1 MESMVCNI
9 LTHVKYREH
18 FSFMYA
24 QEAVM
29 HIFEVFINDN
39 VVNSGQNA
47 LDPIAVFVD
56 SKTPLN
62 FNTQL
67 TLMNGFPFDTSDDS
81 VNEIMNRFGFVHKGH
96 TYAKNELS
104 TTLDKIILYPDNMH
118 GVAAYFKGDSPA
130 IAMNRGYISDEFTI
144 LHEYGHHVFNSIY
157 GNNANYKCPIPHYI
171 YKSYNL
177 GCAYH
182 EGWADAFPFIV
193 NNVPRMQQLGD
204 EINIES
210 RTFVKKSNIIFR
222 HHINFEGGYEVEGN
236 FAALLYDI
244 HDTRNDALYGNNDY
258 FNDKL
263 VDMWNLIKNTKPTDH
278 KDMANI
284 WNGDISYG
292 GYGSTNTKLDAIM
305 KLNDI
310 ISRSPNRNDASIPHF
325 YQRMNDLSKWTTFPQ
340 YAWITVDS
348 FARSLNPIC
357 DDSQCNITL
366 TDAIDLSQY
375 ENLKLS
381 FRYIDYHF
389 PSFSSYPNSLT
400 VSTTSDGTTWTDT
413 RHIFGSSVWTE
424 WNYNIPDSH
433 LTENFKIRFTFD
445 ERSSNIIHIASIADI
460 AISDQTFPSRGSGGN
475 GGGSGGNG
483 GGSGDSG
490 GGSGGIDTTEP
501 TITINTP
508 TSNQIITSDSVTV
521 SGSASDTSGIKNIT
535 IIPPT
540 GISVTVTGS
549 TFSYTFTGLSSGSQ
563 TFMINAWDNA
573 LNLATD
579 SVTVTIE
586 PPPASDTTPPTIDI
600 RRPNDGDIFTTDS
613 V

>member
-1 MESMVCNI
+1 MGNAAITIDDDYTFTPFGAKICMVGTDTFGNKVI
-9 LTHVKYREH
+9 LQYENLDACSHVSSIGTFFIYVH
-18 FSFMYA
+18 A
-24 QEAVM
+24 QEADNAYLRL
-29 HIFEVFINDN
+29 FINDT
-39 VVNSGQNA
+39 VVDILDSVPDNSGNA

-310 ISRSPNRNDASIPHF
+310 H
-325 YQRMNDLSKWTTFPQ
+325 
-340 YAWITVDS
+340 
-348 FARSLNPIC
+348 
-357 DDSQCNITL
+357 
-366 TDAIDLSQY
+366 
-375 ENLKLS
+375 
-381 FRYIDYHF
+381 
-389 PSFSSYPNSLT
+389 
-400 VSTTSDGTTWTDT
+400 
-413 RHIFGSSVWTE
+413 
-424 WNYNIPDSH
+424 
-433 LTENFKIRFTFD
+433 
-445 ERSSNIIHIASIADI
+445 
-460 AISDQTFPSRGSGGN
+460 
-475 GGGSGGNG
+475 
-483 GGSGDSG
+483 
-490 GGSGGIDTTEP
+490 
-501 TITINTP
+501 
-508 TSNQIITSDSVTV
+508 
-521 SGSASDTSGIKNIT
+521 
-535 IIPPT
+535 
-540 GISVTVTGS
+540 
-549 TFSYTFTGLSSGSQ
+549 
-563 TFMINAWDNA
+563 
-573 LNLATD
+573 
-579 SVTVTIE
+579 
-586 PPPASDTTPPTIDI
+586 
-600 RRPNDGDIFTTDS
+600 
-613 V
+613 